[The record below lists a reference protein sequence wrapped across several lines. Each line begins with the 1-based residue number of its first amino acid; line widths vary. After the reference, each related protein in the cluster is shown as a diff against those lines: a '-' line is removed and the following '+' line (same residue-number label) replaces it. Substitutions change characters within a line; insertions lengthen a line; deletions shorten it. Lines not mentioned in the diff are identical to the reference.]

1 MDLGSQERDRNPDVS
16 KWRENRE
23 SNWYRDIGYQLQEV
37 IRAHRYDIK
46 AKGEKPDDPGW
57 HECSCGEWAGY
68 WSGFEPHVADH
79 LRAALVDVVPRVSIE
94 EKMDQPTTC
103 KVWIG
108 GQLKFD
114 GVDKSVLLKRGEV

>member
-1 MDLGSQERDRNPDVS
+1 MEREDGAGA
-16 KWRENRE
+16 WRENRE
-23 SNWYRDIGYQLQEV
+23 FGWYRDIGYELQKV
-37 IRAHRYDIK
+37 IQTHRYRYD

-57 HECSCGEWAGY
+57 HECSCGGWAGY

-79 LRAALVDVVPRVSIE
+79 LRALMMKKVPQVSIKE
-94 EKMDQPTTC
+94 EINQPTTC

-114 GVDKSVLLKRGEV
+114 GVDKSILLGKTQTDV